1 MKLLNLLKLI
11 KPESLARARKRIRKA
26 LKHESDR
33 LIYRNVL
40 KDGRDGYER
49 EKSIYG

>member
-11 KPESLARARKRIRKA
+11 KPESLARARKRIRRD
-26 LKHESDR
+26 LKQANLA